1 MSGSRGLPA
10 AVAAVAVGLSAWWFS
25 GAGRHGTGP
34 EDDPSTSTPPTQ
46 KANPKAKAKAKEKKS
61 HISPALE
68 AADVVIGCTAA
79 SPLAAQAQAHAEC
92 KAQTGAAAA
101 LRVSKARKNCFG
113 AQSYEAVTEQCAGVA
128 RAWSDPDFT
137 HSDSSLV
144 SLSPPD
150 LRPLTRPAQF
160 ENPLCPPE
168 GWLRDGERGA
178 ELKNVKLEWHGPWD
192 ICGSKRPLGTNSRG
206 EKSWLYHTEGDDA
219 NETAL
224 LGMDAQD
231 VSQGSLGDCYFL
243 SALALAATDSDVA
256 ATLIDDDLDGKC
268 CYGVSFWIDRRWTMV
283 WVDCYLPCVVST
295 DAHAKTRPRLV
306 YASSTDRREIWP
318 MVVEKAFAKLH
329 GSYESIGHGGT
340 VAAAL
345 QALTGG
351 TARTLPATQAG
362 KMWSEIMRAVEDP
375 DVLVGAGTRQDASA
389 TKDVMCGLVTGH
401 AYSVLHALAAPDH
414 DGNERRLLLL
424 RNPWGKGEWQGD
436 WSDKSKLWSKNPAC
450 KAAVGDAESHD
461 DDGRFWMEVRE
472 TVLRPHLL
480 TKHDRLPTQARDERA
495 E

>member
-1 MSGSRGLPA
+1 
-10 AVAAVAVGLSAWWFS
+10 
-25 GAGRHGTGP
+25 
-34 EDDPSTSTPPTQ
+34 
-46 KANPKAKAKAKEKKS
+46 
-61 HISPALE
+61 
-68 AADVVIGCTAA
+68 
-79 SPLAAQAQAHAEC
+79 
-92 KAQTGAAAA
+92 
-101 LRVSKARKNCFG
+101 
-113 AQSYEAVTEQCAGVA
+113 
-128 RAWSDPDFT
+128 
-137 HSDSSLV
+137 
-144 SLSPPD
+144 
-150 LRPLTRPAQF
+150 
-160 ENPLCPPE
+160 
-168 GWLRDGERGA
+168 
-178 ELKNVKLEWHGPWD
+178 
-192 ICGSKRPLGTNSRG
+192 
-206 EKSWLYHTEGDDA
+206 
-219 NETAL
+219 
-224 LGMDAQD
+224 MDAQD

-256 ATLIDDDLDGKC
+256 ATLIDDDLDGAC

-329 GSYESIGHGGT
+329 GSYEAIGHGGT

-401 AYSVLHALAAPDH
+401 AYSVLHALAAPDRY
-414 DGNERRLLLL
+414 GNERRLLLL

-461 DDGRFWMEVRE
+461 DDGRFWMEVGDFAERFYC
-472 TVLRPHLL
+472 V
-480 TKHDRLPTQARDERA
+480 DFCRLPGGHHRRTANAEIHIVADRGAGGTDGGDADEDWLA
-495 E
+495 DVGDAPKHHAAGKAKKAGKKKKKK